1 MSQHADGRWVITYAC
16 SLAHIHRER
25 VDTVKGN
32 ARTLLAA
39 RRTAAA
45 GDAAWCPR
53 LEQERARSAHQ
64 TARER
69 ERARVLF
76 ADFCTDYLAWA
87 KLHHKGYAT
96 DACRV
101 ALLSRT
107 FGALRVDEIT
117 PAHIDAFLAKLL
129 ATKRPSTCNR
139 YRTLLQAMLS
149 RAVRHGLIATNPVKG
164 IARHAG
170 PAGRVVYLTPEAEGA
185 VYRALRPEHRALFLV
200 SLNTGFR
207 WSEQRRLPW
216 RCVDF
221 LTNAITIEDSKSS
234 RSRVV
239 PMNSLVRALLAE
251 RATRRQRPGDPA
263 SWPSRMDRSAPMSS
277 SPPPSRELERPSWR
291 RARTPGRWRT
301 THGMRTATRGPAG

>member
-1 MSQHADGRWVITYAC
+1 M
-16 SLAHIHRER
+16 
-25 VDTVKGN
+25 KGN